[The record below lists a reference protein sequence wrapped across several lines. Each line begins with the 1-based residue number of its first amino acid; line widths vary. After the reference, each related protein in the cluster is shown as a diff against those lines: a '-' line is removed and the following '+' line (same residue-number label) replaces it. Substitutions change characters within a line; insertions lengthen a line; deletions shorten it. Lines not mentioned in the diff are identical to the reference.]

1 MTFNVLRATFNVGR
15 STSHGRFRTRAFML
29 VGALVLIACAPREDG
44 PRQLRMI
51 SASYSFIIAPS
62 QAPPHA
68 REAILYKIVVRDRKT
83 REPIETGEGQ
93 IFANDSTGAGTW
105 DGFAKGAELG
115 TYYGKL
121 NFVIAGPWAVAIRFR
136 RDSLHPLERV
146 EWMQDVL
153 NERQA
158 AVP

>member
-1 MTFNVLRATFNVGR
+1 MIAAGL
-15 STSHGRFRTRAFML
+15 
-29 VGALVLIACAPREDG
+29 ALVACAPREAG

-51 SASYSFIIAPS
+51 SASYSFTITPS
-62 QAPPHA
+62 QSPPYA
-68 REAILYKIVVRDRKT
+68 REATLYKIVVRDRES

-93 IFANDSTGAGTW
+93 IFANDSTGARTW

-121 NFVIAGPWAVAIRFR
+121 NFVVAGLWAVAIRFR

-153 NERQA
+153 NEREA

>member
-1 MTFNVLRATFNVGR
+1 MNAER
-15 STSHGRFRTRAFML
+15 RTPNAERRTQVWRWAFGVSRL
-29 VGALVLIACAPREDG
+29 AFLGFVIAACGPRE
-44 PRQLRMI
+44 PRKPELRMI
-51 SASYSFIIAPS
+51 SENYLFTILPS

-68 REAILYKIVVRDRKT
+68 REAVLYKVFIRDRKN
-83 REPIETGEGQ
+83 RQPIETGEGQ
-93 IFANDSTGAGTW
+93 IYASSADRANTW
-105 DGFAKGAELG
+105 DGFAKGAEVG

-121 NFVIAGPWAVAIRFR
+121 NFVTAGTWAVAIRFR

-153 NERQA
+153 NERNA

>member
-1 MTFNVLRATFNVGR
+1 V
-15 STSHGRFRTRAFML
+15 RAFVVMAA
-29 VGALVLIACAPREDG
+29 ALSLAACGPRE
-44 PRQLRMI
+44 PRQRELRMI
-51 SASYSFIIAPS
+51 SDHYLFSINPS

-68 REAILYKIVVRDRKT
+68 RESILYRVVIRDRDN
-83 REPIETGEGQ
+83 RQPIETGEGQ
-93 IFANDSTGAGTW
+93 IFASNAERSNTW

-121 NFVIAGPWAVAIRFR
+121 NFVTAGTWAVAIRFR
-136 RDSLHPLERV
+136 RDSLHPLEKV

-153 NERQA
+153 NERPT

>member
-1 MTFNVLRATFNVGR
+1 MTHADERRMTHHHVRRTSYVFALALLYAT
-15 STSHGRFRTRAFML
+15 
-29 VGALVLIACAPREDG
+29 IACGPREAR
-44 PRQLRMI
+44 PHELRLI
-51 SASYSFIIAPS
+51 SPSYRYTIIPS

-68 REAILYKIVVRDRKT
+68 REAILYKVVIRDR
-83 REPIETGEGQ
+83 ENSQPIETGEGQ
-93 IFANDSTGAGTW
+93 IYASNEERSNTW
-105 DGFAKGAELG
+105 DGFAKGAEVG

-121 NFVIAGPWAVAIRFR
+121 NFVTAGLWAVAIRFR
-136 RDSLHPLERV
+136 RDSLHPLEKV